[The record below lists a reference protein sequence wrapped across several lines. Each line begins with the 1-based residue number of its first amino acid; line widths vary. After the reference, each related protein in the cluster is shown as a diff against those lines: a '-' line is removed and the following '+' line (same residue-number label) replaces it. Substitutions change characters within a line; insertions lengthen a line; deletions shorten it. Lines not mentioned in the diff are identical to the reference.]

1 MQCAFATQ
9 DCQMTLKNASMAS
22 TRSIPFH
29 CSAIFSG
36 DLNQTP
42 LNGLERASGWNMSFY
57 EVVNGVPS
65 TIPYQAQANPFFF
78 YAAAAVDSASFSD
91 IRPTSTDGFE
101 AGIVDGGQGRIAFA
115 VSCNATIYDVQYS
128 MINGNIARFKAVSSD
143 PRKANIIQA
152 PLQVG
157 FGQYALFQAA
167 SSAASRA
174 FISSSGA
181 GSLEPLLDDVAKAFS
196 EIGMAAASGAFTYDK
211 NIQQRYRG
219 DIEVTRVPFIPFWF
233 LVVSC
238 LLYSLSGIVM
248 FAAAFVLH
256 KHQPIRKKQLQL
268 VPKPLPDLLPSTI
281 FGIKWKTL
289 KRSVNHSRKVPK
301 KAEMNHKGNAAD
313 GPNDSAADV
322 PDYSFDDAA

>member
-1 MQCAFATQ
+1 
-9 DCQMTLKNASMAS
+9 MTSKNASMAS
-22 TRSIPFH
+22 TRSIPFY
-29 CSAIFSG
+29 CSAIFNG

-91 IRPTSTDGFE
+91 IGLASTDGF
-101 AGIVDGGQGRIAFA
+101 VDGGQGRIAFA

-128 MINGNIARFKAVSSD
+128 MIDGNIAEFKAVSSD
-143 PRKANIIQA
+143 PRKASIIQA

-167 SSAASRA
+167 SSAASRV
-174 FISSSGA
+174 FISGNSDSGA
-181 GSLEPLLDDVAKAFS
+181 GGLGPGLDYVAKAFS

-219 DIEVTRVPFIPFWF
+219 DITVTRIPFIPFWF

-248 FAAAFVLH
+248 FAAAFILH
-256 KHQPIRKKQLQL
+256 KHQPIRKTQSQL
-268 VPKPLPDLLPSTI
+268 VPKTLPDLLPSSI
-281 FGIKWKTL
+281 FGIEWKRL
-289 KRSVNHSRKVPK
+289 KRSANHPRKVPK
-301 KAEMNHKGNAAD
+301 KAEMNHKGDVAD
-313 GPNDSAADV
+313 GSDDSNADM
-322 PDYSFDDAA
+322 PDYSFDDAT